1 MAPTVSVIVPVY
13 NVADYLPQCIDS
25 IVRQTYTRLEV
36 LLVDDGS
43 TDSSG
48 DICDQWAAR
57 DARIRVI
64 HKLNGGLSDARNA
77 ALDVMTGQMVMMVDG
92 DDYVSDDCV
101 ETLVKLMDD
110 TQCDVAIGQ
119 WCMFDDNNQ
128 PRSSSHSDNI
138 QVFDRE
144 QAIKRV
150 FYQDTLTNSAC
161 SRMFKAT
168 VFDNLRVPVGM
179 LYEDLAVVYPLLM
192 SVRTVTYTS
201 HIVYYYRQRQ
211 ASITGHFTDQRTQV
225 LDILEDLEH
234 QVASHDVQF
243 LPAVQSRLLS
253 AYFNILLLAPDDS
266 RYRAV
271 IDRCWE
277 GVCRLRCACMVDGN
291 VRLKNRLG
299 IMASLLG
306 KTLFRH
312 LFSGKML
319 KKY

>member
-144 QAIKRV
+144 QAIN
-150 FYQDTLTNSAC
+150 QLG
-161 SRMFKAT
+161 
-168 VFDNLRVPVGM
+168 LQP
-179 LYEDLAVVYPLLM
+179 
-192 SVRTVTYTS
+192 SV
-201 HIVYYYRQRQ
+201 Q
-211 ASITGHFTDQRTQV
+211 GHTIR
-225 LDILEDLEH
+225 
-234 QVASHDVQF
+234 
-243 LPAVQSRLLS
+243 
-253 AYFNILLLAPDDS
+253 
-266 RYRAV
+266 
-271 IDRCWE
+271 
-277 GVCRLRCACMVDGN
+277 
-291 VRLKNRLG
+291 
-299 IMASLLG
+299 
-306 KTLFRH
+306 
-312 LFSGKML
+312 
-319 KKY
+319 